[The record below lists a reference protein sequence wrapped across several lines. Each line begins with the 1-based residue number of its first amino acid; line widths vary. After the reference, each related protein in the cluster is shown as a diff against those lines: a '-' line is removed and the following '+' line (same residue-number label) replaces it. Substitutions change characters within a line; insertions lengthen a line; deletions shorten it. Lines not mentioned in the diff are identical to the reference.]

1 MNIDLAKSYFLK
13 SKKRLKALKILF
25 EEQDFSDVIREAQE
39 IVELS
44 IKGMLMY
51 KGIDVPKKHDVSD
64 LLIEYIDLYD
74 TEISKNFEKIRE
86 ISKYLRKE
94 REFSFYG
101 DIDFIPTNEY
111 NEEDA
116 RKALEDAFLVV
127 SIAEKI
133 II

>member
-116 RKALEDAFLVV
+116 RKALDDAFLVV